1 MTTDTQVDRT
11 FRTLPDIM
19 LIIGK
24 LSTCNS
30 LRSTRSSLLPNNFPR
45 RSRFGRSTS
54 LSEVCVDA
62 TRPGGIEMPA
72 GDVTGFRS
80 TAIAAGPLTARC
92 HEIGALRTGR
102 HPLPLCS
109 FLTVVSSQ

>member
-24 LSTCNS
+24 LLTCSS
-30 LRSTRSSLLPNNFPR
+30 LGSTRGSLHLNEFHR
-45 RSRFGRSTS
+45 RSRFSRSSS
-54 LSEVCVDA
+54 LSGVCVDA

-72 GDVTGFRS
+72 GNVTGIWWTFS
-80 TAIAAGPLTARC
+80 QPAR
-92 HEIGALRTGR
+92 
-102 HPLPLCS
+102 
-109 FLTVVSSQ
+109 